1 MKIRTIIIGAAA
13 VILGAGFL
21 IGAAENDDSR
31 ITSQSVIDDAGTAKV
46 VGMSDCQDGSV
57 ILTIDGVP
65 FDVTVRNGLFGAWV
79 EYENGKPVAVADA
92 RD

>member
-1 MKIRTIIIGAAA
+1 MKLRTIIVSAAA

-21 IGAAENDDSR
+21 IGASENDVCR

-46 VGMSDCQDGSV
+46 FGMSDCQDGSV
-57 ILTIDGVP
+57 MLTIDGVP
-65 FDVTVRNGLFGAWV
+65 FDVTVRNGLFGVWV
-79 EYENGKPVAVADA
+79 EYEDGKPVAVADA